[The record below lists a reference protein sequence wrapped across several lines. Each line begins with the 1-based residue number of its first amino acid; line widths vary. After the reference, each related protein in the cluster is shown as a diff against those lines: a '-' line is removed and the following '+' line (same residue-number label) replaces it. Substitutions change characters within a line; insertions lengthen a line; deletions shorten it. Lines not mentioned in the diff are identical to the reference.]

1 MVPKGKKL
9 QVSVVGGSSVDEQ
22 TLTLAEAVGRTI
34 ASHGAILISG
44 GLGGAMEAAA
54 RGAKER
60 GGLTIGILP
69 DYRKESANPFID
81 IILPTGLGHARNF
94 LVAAAGDLVVA
105 LPGSHGT
112 RLEVDIALI
121 LGKRVLGLKAWGE
134 IQGVH
139 QIDTLKELENEIMP
153 NN

>member
-1 MVPKGKKL
+1 MAPKGKKF
-9 QVSVVGGSSVDEQ
+9 QVSVVGGSSADEK
-22 TLTLAEAVGRTI
+22 TLALAEAVGRTV

-44 GLGGAMEAAA
+44 GLGGVMEAAA
-54 RGAKER
+54 RGAKEE

-69 DYRKESANPFID
+69 DYKKESANPFID
-81 IILPTGLGHARNF
+81 IILPTGLGHARNL

-112 RLEVDIALI
+112 RSEVDIALI
-121 LGKRVLGLKAWGE
+121 LGKRILGFKAWGE

-139 QIDTLKELENEIMP
+139 QINTLKELENEMMP
-153 NN
+153 NL